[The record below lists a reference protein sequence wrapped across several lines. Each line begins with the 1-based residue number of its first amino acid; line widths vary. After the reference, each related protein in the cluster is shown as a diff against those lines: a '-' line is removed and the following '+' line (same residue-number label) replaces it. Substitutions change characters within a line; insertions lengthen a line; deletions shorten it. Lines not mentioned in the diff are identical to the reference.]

1 MRLTSPFTLEY
12 AYKRSLGPVL
22 SRFFTALR
30 DGRLEGVRTASGRV
44 LFPPLEYDP
53 DTGEDVGEPVEV
65 GPGGVVTSWTWVPE
79 DGFAWVLVQLDGADT
94 AFLHRFEGDADQLRT
109 GLRVSARLREERV
122 GFITDVAC
130 FEAAP

>member
-1 MRLTSPFTLEY
+1 MELTSPFTLEY

-30 DGRLEGVRTASGRV
+30 DGRLEGVRTATGRV

-65 GPGGVVTSWTWVPE
+65 GPGGVVTAWTAAPPPGE
-79 DGFAWVLVQLDGADT
+79 AWVLVRLDGADT
-94 AFLHRFEGDADQLRT
+94 AMLHRFTGDPASLET
-109 GLRVSARLREERV
+109 GLRVTARLAEQRV
-122 GFITDVAC
+122 GFITDIAG
-130 FEAAP
+130 FEVEA

>member
-1 MRLTSPFTLEY
+1 MELTSPFTLEY

-30 DGRLEGVRTASGRV
+30 DGRIEGVRTASGRV

-65 GPGGVVTSWTWVPE
+65 GPGGVVTTYTPAPDE
-79 DGFAWVLVQLDGADT
+79 GFAWVLVQLDGADT
-94 AFLHRFEGDADQLRT
+94 AFLHRFEGDLDSLKT
-109 GLRVSARLREERV
+109 GLRVTARLADERV
-122 GFITDVAC
+122 GYITDIAC
-130 FEAAP
+130 FEVES